1 MRRIDLSRQAARV
14 LERLPPKH
22 RRQVIDKICHL
33 AQDPT
38 PPDAKPLKGHTYFR
52 ADSGEYRIV
61 YDFATDVLRVVV
73 VGKRN
78 DDEVYRIL
86 GRRPR

>member
-14 LERLPPKH
+14 VEKLPPKH
-22 RRQVIDKICHL
+22 RRQVIGKITEL
-33 AQDPT
+33 ARDPN
-38 PPDAKPLKGHTYFR
+38 PPDARALKGFSLMR
-52 ADSGEYRIV
+52 ADVGEYRIV
-61 YDFATDVLRVVV
+61 YDVVDETVRVQV

-86 GRRPR
+86 DRKR